1 VVHQRS
7 SLQEL
12 FTVLKIVVGAVLGY
26 ATARFLRLV
35 GVYCVLFYGAE
46 GTSLDCRLLPS
57 YILVVVVLGLL
68 MASSTLILPPT
79 TKSPC

>member
-1 VVHQRS
+1 VVVHQRS

-46 GTSLDCRLLPS
+46 GTS
-57 YILVVVVLGLL
+57 
-68 MASSTLILPPT
+68 
-79 TKSPC
+79 